1 MDPTI
6 LADSADF
13 PAPLVGAAGGAA
25 VTFALWLLSRGRGKR
40 GLPLRFLGAVSAA
53 WTAVCAAYLAA
64 RSLLPPDAYAPA
76 ASFTEYLVAGCLPT
90 GVIAAVGAA
99 FYVTALAR
107 FRPAERRWRRSSG
120 LLAGVTLMTAAFL
133 RATQQPDIA
142 VYVQAPTALL
152 LLATIWR
159 FQAEPLVYLA
169 VLGVAVM
176 VILGARDYFAAESET
191 PVLTWATS
199 TAAAVSLAM
208 ILIGSLLGLHPRKQ
222 LNVKWYRQGL
232 LIVPLVVSSLAAMG
246 SGYAAVW
253 HGASWHTVWAL
264 AAWWA
269 VLLVSAVGLRQPD
282 LFGFSCVG
290 AALAAVVAVAVLG
303 GAEAGGWAGRYPA
316 VLLLI
321 ALGASVLAALLAA
334 ALGHGPSYGF
344 PRALYLAGVATTI
357 GALAIEPF
365 DTTAHYLGIDLLV
378 ASVVLALAHAHGA
391 PRWVNY
397 LVAALATG
405 GVASLAWLGSGA
417 SAEAWHHRFIP
428 VTASVAV
435 GWLVL
440 AILLRE
446 VLKRTHSDREARR
459 EIEPFTV
466 FGMTATIVFAA
477 YLFVQEARAY
487 TEFLTDGHSPTLPLL
502 GPDWGLVGWVAVLVA
517 FFMSMW
523 LFRHTVRTFLF
534 YVFGVMATVYMGLFG
549 RTDDLYGY
557 LIYAVGGYGAAHMLV
572 YLYERRFMDLLSHT
586 CTLYR
591 EERRASTTIF
601 TLAVISTFLA
611 AVLAMFRLESTEA
624 LVMLGLMAVVYL
636 GWSFVWLRGEMLYPA
651 VLMVTLTVLA
661 IWHNTAHPQE
671 WTPARLSMNGLVM
684 GLSAVIWLG
693 FGNRLHAIR
702 GEIFQLAAP
711 ARACS
716 AILGLVGLG
725 FATALALSPMFGAE
739 VWRQTRSLEDWA
751 MGLATFS
758 ALILYFTW
766 AGFVFDRRF
775 YNAVG
780 GMGVLLLGLYVGIYM
795 GARLAGG

>member
-1 MDPTI
+1 LNPTI
-6 LADSADF
+6 LAERAGLT
-13 PAPLVGAAGGAA
+13 APLAGAAAGAT
-25 VTFALWLLSRGRGKR
+25 VTFLLWLLGRGRGQR
-40 GLPLRFLGAVSAA
+40 GLPMRFLGAVAAA
-53 WTAVCAAYLAA
+53 WTAVCGAYVAA
-64 RSLLPPDAYAPA
+64 RPGVP
-76 ASFTEYLVAGCLPT
+76 FGEYLLTGRLPT
-90 GVIAAVGAA
+90 EVIAAVGAA

-120 LLAGVTLMTAAFL
+120 LLAGVTLMAAAFL
-133 RATQQPDIA
+133 RATQQPEIA
-142 VYVQAPTALL
+142 VYVQTPTAVL

-176 VILGARDYFAAESET
+176 IVLAARTYFAAESET
-191 PVLTWATS
+191 PVLTWVTS
-199 TAAAVSLAM
+199 TGAGVSLAM
-208 ILIGSLLGLHPRKQ
+208 ILIGSLLHLHPRKE

-232 LIVPLVVSSLAAMG
+232 LIVPLVIASLAAMG
-246 SGYAAVW
+246 TGYAAVW
-253 HGASWHTVWAL
+253 HGPSWHTVWAL

-269 VLLVSAVGLRQPD
+269 VLLVSAIGLRQAD

-303 GAEAGGWAGRYPA
+303 GTESGGWAGRYPA
-316 VLLLI
+316 ILLLI
-321 ALGASVLAALLAA
+321 ALGASVLAGLLAA
-334 ALGHGPSYGF
+334 ALRHGPSYGF
-344 PRALYLAGVATTI
+344 PRALYLAGLATTV

-365 DTTAHYLGIDLLV
+365 DTSAHYLGIDLL
-378 ASVVLALAHAHGA
+378 AAAVVLVLGHAHGA
-391 PRWVNY
+391 PRWINY

-405 GVASLAWLGSGA
+405 GVAALTWVGPGA
-417 SAEAWHHRFIP
+417 SADQWHHRFIQ
-428 VTASVAV
+428 VTASVSV
-435 GWLVL
+435 GWLVV

-487 TEFLTDGHSPTLPLL
+487 TEFLTEGRSPTLPLL

-523 LFRHTVRTFLF
+523 LFRHTVRTLLF
-534 YVFGVMATVYMGLFG
+534 YVFGVMATVYVGLFG

-557 LIYAVGGYGAAHMLV
+557 LIYAVGGYGSAHMLV
-572 YLYERRFMDLLSHT
+572 YLYERRFMDLLSRT
-586 CTLYR
+586 CALYR

-611 AVLAMFRLESTEA
+611 AVLAMFRLESPQA

-671 WTPARLSMNGLVM
+671 WNPYRLSMNGLVM
-684 GLSAVIWLG
+684 GISAVIWLG

-716 AILGLVGLG
+716 VILGLVGLG
-725 FATALALSPMFGAE
+725 FATALAVSPVFQGE
-739 VWRQTRSLEDWA
+739 VWHQTRTIGDWA

-775 YNAVG
+775 YNLVG
-780 GMGVLLLGLYVGIYM
+780 VLGVLLLGLYIGLYA
-795 GARLAGG
+795 GARLAGA